1 MLKFYDDKFFFN
13 QIKISSLSSFSFPLF
28 LYVDVTFQ
36 KKKTHYGVLLK
47 WSNIKI

>member
-1 MLKFYDDKFFFN
+1 MLKFYDDKFFL
-13 QIKISSLSSFSFPLF
+13 IKALSSFSFPLF

-36 KKKTHYGVLLK
+36 KKKNPYGVLLK